1 MLNDEPVMRPPQEAQ
16 SLLLRA
22 TQGCTW
28 NQCRF
33 CYVSRGYAFKAVT
46 PGELDREAAE
56 RAPHFPSTTRIY
68 LTGSNPFVLPAERL
82 KAYIEVLRRHAPWFS
97 ELSMQ
102 SCVGDIARKSAGE
115 LAELASL
122 GLTHLYIGTESGSDE
137 TLALMHKGHTVAE
150 AARQLARLDE
160 AGIAYTCFYVLGLG
174 GKGAGIKDGKA
185 TAALFNQV
193 HPRRVSTTGMTVFPN
208 TPLADMLREGTY
220 AEASER
226 EKIEELQAFLEALET
241 DTFYDGVH
249 YLNPLSY
256 RFATRDR
263 IARQAALDDIRDC
276 LEHSTDEELELMVSR
291 RFMHSL

>member
-1 MLNDEPVMRPPQEAQ
+1 MPYDEPVMRPPQEAQ

-28 NQCRF
+28 NRCRF
-33 CYVSRGYAFKAVT
+33 CYVSRGYPFKAVT
-46 PGELDREAAE
+46 PEELDREACE

-68 LTGSNPFVLPAERL
+68 LTGSNPFVLPAATL
-82 KAYIEVLRRHAPWFS
+82 AAYIEVLRRHVPWFS

-102 SCVGDIARKSAGE
+102 SCVGDIARKGDGE
-115 LAELASL
+115 LAELQRL
-122 GLTHLYIGTESGSDE
+122 GLSHLYIGTESGSDE
-137 TLALMHKGHTVAE
+137 ALALMHKGHTAAE

-174 GKGAGIKDGKA
+174 GKGAGRKA
-185 TAALFNQV
+185 GLAAAALFNQV
-193 HPRRVSTTGMTVFPN
+193 HPRRISTTGMTVFPN
-208 TPLADMLREGTY
+208 TPLADMLREGSY
-220 AEASER
+220 EEASER
-226 EKIEELQAFLEALET
+226 EKIEELQAFLERLEA

-256 RFATRDR
+256 RFAVRDR
-263 IARQAALDDIRDC
+263 AARQAALEDIRDA

>member
-1 MLNDEPVMRPPQEAQ
+1 MPYDEPVMRPPQEAQ

-28 NQCRF
+28 NRCRF
-33 CYVSRGYAFKAVT
+33 CYVSRGFPFKAVS
-46 PGELDREAAE
+46 PEELDREAAG
-56 RAPHFPSTTRIY
+56 RAPHFPAQTRIY
-68 LTGSNPFVLPAERL
+68 LTGSNPFVLPAETL
-82 KAYIEVLRRHAPWFS
+82 KAYIAVLRRHAPWFT

-102 SCVGDIARKSAGE
+102 SCVGDIARKSGKE
-115 LAELASL
+115 LAELAGL

-137 TLALMHKGHTVAE
+137 TLALMDKGHTAAE
-150 AARQLARLDE
+150 ALVQLHRLDE

-174 GKGAGIKDGKA
+174 GRGAGIRDGKA

-193 HPRRVSTTGMTVFPN
+193 RPRRISTTGMTVFPN
-208 TPLADMLREGTY
+208 TPLAGMRSEGWY

-226 EKIEELQAFLEALET
+226 EKIEELLAFLEKLEA

-256 RFATRDR
+256 RFANRDR
-263 IARQAALDDIRDC
+263 TAKEAALADIRDA
-276 LEHSTDEELELMVSR
+276 LAHSTDEELELMVSR
-291 RFMHSL
+291 RFMNSL